1 MTMTSLNTN
10 ATAMAAIRSLSM
22 INADM
27 GKTQARIESN
37 LRVNQ
42 ASNDPAV
49 FAISQGMRADLKGL
63 DAVKDSLN
71 FGTATLKVAQA
82 AATKISN
89 ELATLKQTV
98 TQGQQQ
104 GLDKDSINAQIEN
117 AINNINAFTR
127 TATFNGVNLIINA
140 AENATYGVDDN
151 SLTVVSDILGNTQS
165 TAAADSSAQGLGI
178 AGLTWDQAAFE
189 IAFDD
194 TMAFA
199 NGDLVTLQQANGRQV
214 IFEFVDGATA
224 VTSVAVEDDPATATT
239 ATGGNEEVK
248 VVAIV
253 YDSAA
258 ESATVGLQKLMDA
271 VRAEGF
277 GVSLGRSEEAGT
289 EGQTAITITGGLDV
303 ANSASTI
310 ATGATD
316 NQVGGTDTAIAAV
329 DNAIDLMGTTL
340 ATLGASV
347 RQLESLSE
355 FNKQL
360 TDSVKEGLGALV
372 DADLAE
378 ESAKL
383 TSLQTKQQ
391 LAVQSLS
398 IANQQGQALLSL
410 FRG

>member
-1 MTMTSLNTN
+1 MSSINTN

-22 INADM
+22 INSDM
-27 GKTQARIESN
+27 SKTQARVESG
-37 LRVNQ
+37 LRINQ

-104 GLDKDSINAQIEN
+104 GLDKATIDAQIEN
-117 AINNINAFTR
+117 SLNNINAFTR
-127 TATFNGVNLIINA
+127 TATFNGVNLLINP
-140 AENATYGVDDN
+140 AENATYSVTDN
-151 SLTVVSDILGNTQS
+151 ALTVVSDILGNTQS
-165 TAAADSSAQGLGI
+165 TAAANSSAQGLGI
-178 AGLTWDQAAFE
+178 DGLTWDQAALE
-189 IAFDD
+189 VAFDD

-199 NGDLVTLQQANGRQV
+199 NGDFVNLTQADGRQV

-224 VTSVAVEDDPATATT
+224 LTQSPVEDDPATA
-239 ATGGNEEVK
+239 GVNEEVK
-248 VVAIV
+248 VVAVV
-253 YDSAA
+253 YDAAA
-258 ESATVGLQKLMDA
+258 ESSTVGLQKLMDA
-271 VRAEGF
+271 MRAEGF
-277 GVSLGRSEEAGT
+277 GVSLGRSSEAGT
-289 EGQTAITITGGLDV
+289 EGQTAITVTGGLDV
-303 ANSASTI
+303 AASVGATTI
-310 ATGATD
+310 ATGATAQ
-316 NQVGGTDTAIAAV
+316 QVGGTDTAIAAV
-329 DNAIDLMGTTL
+329 DSAIDTIGSTL
-340 ATLGASV
+340 ATLGASI

-378 ESAKL
+378 ESARL

-398 IANQQGQALLSL
+398 IANQQGQALLGL
-410 FRG
+410 FR

>member
-1 MTMTSLNTN
+1 MTSLNTN

-22 INADM
+22 INSDM

-71 FGTATLKVAQA
+71 FGQATLKVAQA

-104 GLDKDSINAQIEN
+104 GLDKASINAQIEN
-117 AINNINAFTR
+117 SLNNINAFTR
-127 TATFNGVNLIINA
+127 TASFNGVNLLINA
-140 AENATYGVDDN
+140 GENATYNVTDN

-165 TAAADSSAQGLGI
+165 TAAADSSAQALGL
-178 AGLTWDQAAFE
+178 AGLRWDQAALE
-189 IAFDD
+189 VAFDE

-199 NGDLVTLQQANGRQV
+199 NGNTLALQRQDGSQV
-214 IFEFVDGATA
+214 VFEFVDGATA
-224 VTSVAVEDDPATATT
+224 LTTQPVEDDLGTAGT
-239 ATGGNEEVK
+239 NESVK
-248 VVAIV
+248 VVAVV
-253 YDSAA
+253 YDPAA
-258 ESATVGLQKLMDA
+258 ESSTVGLQKLMDA

-277 GVSLGRSEEAGT
+277 GVSLGRSSEAGT
-289 EGQTAITITGGLDV
+289 EGQTAITITGGIDV
-303 ANSASTI
+303 ANSSTTGI
-310 ATGATD
+310 TGATD

-329 DNAIDLMGTTL
+329 DAAIDTMGTTL
-340 ATLGASV
+340 ATLGASI
-347 RQLESLSE
+347 RQLESLAE

-378 ESAKL
+378 ESARL

-398 IANQQGQALLSL
+398 IANQQGQALLGL
-410 FRG
+410 FR

>member
-1 MTMTSLNTN
+1 MTSLNTN

-22 INADM
+22 INSDM

-104 GLDKDSINAQIEN
+104 GLDKDTIDAQIRN
-117 AINNINAFTR
+117 SLDNINTFTR
-127 TATFNGVNLIINA
+127 TATFNGVNLLINQN
-140 AENATYGVDDN
+140 EMTTYGVNDR
-151 SLTVVSDILGNTQS
+151 SLTVVSDILGNTLS
-165 TAAADSSAQGLGI
+165 TSSADSSATGLGL
-178 AGLTWDQAAFE
+178 AGLTWDQGALE

-194 TMAFA
+194 GMAFA
-199 NGDLVTLQQANGRQV
+199 DGDVVTLRRSDGSRV
-214 IFEFVDGATA
+214 VFEFVTGGNAL
-224 VTSVAVEDDPATATT
+224 TSTPVEDDPAT
-239 ATGGNEEVK
+239 TGDNEEVK
-248 VVAIV
+248 VVAVV
-253 YDSAA
+253 YDGTA

-271 VRAEGF
+271 IRAEGF
-277 GVSLGRSEEAGT
+277 GVSLGRSNGTGT
-289 EGQTAITITGGLDV
+289 EGFTALRITGGLNV
-303 ANSASTI
+303 ADSVAETVI
-310 ATGATD
+310 AAGATPSSIND
-316 NQVGGTDTAIAAV
+316 TTTTAIAAV
-329 DNAIDLMGTTL
+329 DSAIDTIGSTL
-340 ATLGASV
+340 ATLGASI
-347 RQLESLSE
+347 RQLESLAE

-378 ESAKL
+378 ESARL

-398 IANQQGQALLSL
+398 IANQQGQALLGL
-410 FRG
+410 FR

>member
-104 GLDKDSINAQIEN
+104 GLDKASINAQIEN
-117 AINNINAFTR
+117 ALNNINAFTR
-127 TATFNGVNLIINA
+127 TATFNGVNLLINA
-140 AENATYGVDDN
+140 AENATYGVNDN

-165 TAAADSSAQGLGI
+165 TAALDSSAQALGI
-178 AGLTWDQAAFE
+178 AGLRWDQAAFE

-194 TMAFA
+194 SMAFA

-253 YDSAA
+253 YDAGA
-258 ESATVGLQKLMDA
+258 ESPTVGLQKLMDA
-271 VRAEGF
+271 IRAEGF
-277 GVSLGRSEEAGT
+277 GVSLGRSAEAGT
-289 EGQTAITITGGLDV
+289 EGQTAITITGGIDV

-329 DNAIDLMGTTL
+329 DNAIDAMGETL

>member
-22 INADM
+22 INSDM

-71 FGTATLKVAQA
+71 FGQATLKVAQA

-104 GLDKDSINAQIEN
+104 GLDKASINAQIEN
-117 AINNINAFTR
+117 SLNNINAFTR
-127 TATFNGVNLIINA
+127 TASFNGVNLLINA
-140 AENATYGVDDN
+140 GENATYNVTDN

-165 TAAADSSAQGLGI
+165 TAAADSSAQALGL
-178 AGLTWDQAAFE
+178 AGLRWDQAALE
-189 IAFDD
+189 VAFDE

-199 NGDLVTLQQANGRQV
+199 NGNTLALQRQDGSQV
-214 IFEFVDGATA
+214 VFEFVDGATA
-224 VTSVAVEDDPATATT
+224 LTTQPVEDDLGTAGT
-239 ATGGNEEVK
+239 NESVK
-248 VVAIV
+248 VVAVV
-253 YDSAA
+253 YDPAA
-258 ESATVGLQKLMDA
+258 ESSTVGLQKLMDA

-277 GVSLGRSEEAGT
+277 GVSLGRSSEAGT
-289 EGQTAITITGGLDV
+289 EGQTAITITGGIDV
-303 ANSASTI
+303 ANSSTTGI
-310 ATGATD
+310 TGATD

-329 DNAIDLMGTTL
+329 DAAIDTMGTTL
-340 ATLGASV
+340 ATLGASI
-347 RQLESLSE
+347 RQLESLAE

-378 ESAKL
+378 ESARL

>member
-1 MTMTSLNTN
+1 MASLNTN

-22 INADM
+22 INPDM
-27 GKTQARIESN
+27 GKTQARIESG

-71 FGTATLKVAQA
+71 FGQATLKVAQA

-104 GLDKDSINAQIEN
+104 GLDKASIDAQIQN
-117 AINNINAFTR
+117 SLNNINAFTR
-127 TATFNGVNLIINA
+127 TASFNGVNLLINA
-140 AENATYGVDDN
+140 AENATYNVTDN

-165 TAAADSSAQGLGI
+165 TAAADSSAQGLGL
-178 AGLTWDQAAFE
+178 AGLTWDHAALE
-189 IAFDD
+189 IAFDA

-199 NGDLVTLQQANGRQV
+199 NGDFVTLQEANGRQV

-224 VTSVAVEDDPATATT
+224 LTQTPVEDDPTTPTT

-248 VVAIV
+248 VVAVV
-253 YDSAA
+253 YDAAA
-258 ESATVGLQKLMDA
+258 ESPTVGLQKLMDA
-271 VRAEGF
+271 IRAEGF

-303 ANSASTI
+303 AASVGATTI
-310 ATGATD
+310 AAGATPQ
-316 NQVGGTDTAIAAV
+316 QVGGTDTAIAAV
-329 DNAIDLMGTTL
+329 DNAIDLMGSTL

-378 ESAKL
+378 ESARL

>member
-1 MTMTSLNTN
+1 MTSINTN
-10 ATAMAAIRSLSM
+10 GTAMAAIRSLSM
-22 INADM
+22 INGDM
-27 GKTQARIESN
+27 SKTQARIESG
-37 LRVNQ
+37 LRVNT

-71 FGTATLKVAQA
+71 FGQATLKVAQS

-104 GLDKDSINAQIEN
+104 GLDKNSINAQIEN
-117 AINNINAFTR
+117 SLNNINAFTR
-127 TATFNGVNLIINA
+127 TASFNGVNLLINA
-140 AENATYGVDDN
+140 AENASYGVDDN
-151 SLTVVSDILGNTQS
+151 ALTVVTDILGNTQS
-165 TAAADSSAQGLGI
+165 TAALDSSAQALGL
-178 AGLTWDQAAFE
+178 AGLSWDQAALE

-194 TMAFA
+194 SMAFA
-199 NGDLVTLQQANGRQV
+199 NGNTLTLERQDGSQV
-214 IFEFVDGATA
+214 VFEFVDGSTALATQP
-224 VTSVAVEDDPATATT
+224 VEDDPTSAGT
-239 ATGGNEEVK
+239 NEEVK
-248 VVAIV
+248 VVAVV
-253 YDSAA
+253 YDPGA

-277 GVSLGRSEEAGT
+277 GVSLGRSSEAGT
-289 EGQTAITITGGLDV
+289 EGQTAITITGGINV
-303 ANSASTI
+303 ANSSTNGI
-310 ATGATD
+310 TGATD

-329 DNAIDLMGTTL
+329 DSAISQMGETL
-340 ATLGASV
+340 ATLGASI
-347 RQLESLSE
+347 RQLESLAE

-378 ESAKL
+378 ESARL

-398 IANQQGQALLSL
+398 IANQQGQALLGL
-410 FRG
+410 FR

>member
-1 MTMTSLNTN
+1 MTSVNTN

-22 INADM
+22 INSDM
-27 GKTQARIESN
+27 GKTQARIESG

-71 FGTATLKVAQA
+71 FGQATLKVAQA

-104 GLDKDSINAQIEN
+104 GLDKVTIDAQIQN
-117 AINNINAFTR
+117 SLNNINAFTR
-127 TATFNGVNLIINA
+127 TASFNGVNLLINA
-140 AENATYGVDDN
+140 AENATYNVTDN
-151 SLTVVSDILGNTQS
+151 ALSVVSDVLGNTQG
-165 TAAADSSAQGLGI
+165 TAALDSSVQALGLSD
-178 AGLTWDQAAFE
+178 LTWDQGALE
-189 IAFDD
+189 VAFDD
-194 TMAFA
+194 SMAFA
-199 NGDLVTLQQANGRQV
+199 NGNTLTLQRQDGSQV
-214 IFEFVDGATA
+214 VFEFADGGTA
-224 VTSVAVEDDPATATT
+224 LTTNPAEDDPATAGTS
-239 ATGGNEEVK
+239 EEVK

-253 YDSAA
+253 YDATA

-277 GVSLGRSEEAGT
+277 GVSLGRSNAAGT
-289 EGQTAITITGGLDV
+289 EGQTAITVTGSIDV
-303 ANSASTI
+303 ANSATNGI
-310 ATGATD
+310 TGATD
-316 NQVGGTDTAIAAV
+316 NQVNGTDTAIAAV
-329 DNAIDLMGTTL
+329 DNAIDTMGTTL
-340 ATLGASV
+340 ATLGASI
-347 RQLESLSE
+347 RQLESLAE

-378 ESAKL
+378 ESARL

-398 IANQQGQALLSL
+398 IANQQGQSLLGL
-410 FRG
+410 FR

>member
-1 MTMTSLNTN
+1 MTSLNTN

-22 INADM
+22 INTDM
-27 GKTQARIESN
+27 GKTQARIESG

-71 FGTATLKVAQA
+71 FGTATLKVAQS

-104 GLDKDSINAQIEN
+104 GLDKASIDAQITN
-117 AINNINAFTR
+117 SLNNINAFTR
-127 TATFNGVNLIINA
+127 TATFNGVNLLINP

-165 TAAADSSAQGLGI
+165 TAAANSSAQGLGL
-178 AGLTWDQAAFE
+178 AGLTWDQAAME
-189 IAFDD
+189 IAFDS

-199 NGDLVTLQQANGRQV
+199 NGDFVTLQQANGRQV

-224 VTSVAVEDDPATATT
+224 LTQTPVEDDPGTPTT

-248 VVAIV
+248 VVAVV
-253 YDSAA
+253 YDATA

-271 VRAEGF
+271 IRAEGF

-289 EGQTAITITGGLDV
+289 EGQTALTISGGLDV
-303 ANSASTI
+303 AASVGATTI
-310 ATGATD
+310 AAGATPQ
-316 NQVGGTDTAIAAV
+316 QVGGTDTAIAAV
-329 DNAIDLMGTTL
+329 DAAIDLMGSTL

>member
-1 MTMTSLNTN
+1 
-10 ATAMAAIRSLSM
+10 
-22 INADM
+22 
-27 GKTQARIESN
+27 
-37 LRVNQ
+37 VNQ

-71 FGTATLKVAQA
+71 FGQATLKVAQA

-104 GLDKDSINAQIEN
+104 GLDKASINAQIEN
-117 AINNINAFTR
+117 SLNNINAFTR
-127 TATFNGVNLIINA
+127 TASFNGVNLLINA
-140 AENATYGVDDN
+140 GENATYNVTDN

-165 TAAADSSAQGLGI
+165 TAAADSSAQALGL
-178 AGLTWDQAAFE
+178 AGLRWDQAALE
-189 IAFDD
+189 VAFDE

-199 NGDLVTLQQANGRQV
+199 NGNTLALQRQDGSQV
-214 IFEFVDGATA
+214 VFEFVDGATA
-224 VTSVAVEDDPATATT
+224 LTTQPVEDDLGTAGT
-239 ATGGNEEVK
+239 NESVK
-248 VVAIV
+248 VVAVV
-253 YDSAA
+253 YDPAA
-258 ESATVGLQKLMDA
+258 ESSTVGLQKLMDA

-277 GVSLGRSEEAGT
+277 GVSLGRSSEAGT
-289 EGQTAITITGGLDV
+289 EGQTAITITGGIDV
-303 ANSASTI
+303 ANSSTTGI
-310 ATGATD
+310 TGATD

-329 DNAIDLMGTTL
+329 DAAIDTMGTTL
-340 ATLGASV
+340 ATLGASI
-347 RQLESLSE
+347 RQLESLAE

-378 ESAKL
+378 ESARL

-398 IANQQGQALLSL
+398 IANQQGQALLGL
-410 FRG
+410 FR

>member
-1 MTMTSLNTN
+1 MTSLNTN

-22 INADM
+22 INSDM

-71 FGTATLKVAQA
+71 FGQATLKVAQA

-104 GLDKDSINAQIEN
+104 GLDKDSINAQIQN
-117 AINNINAFTR
+117 SLNNINAFTR
-127 TATFNGVNLIINA
+127 TASFNGVNLLINA
-140 AENATYGVDDN
+140 GENATYDVDDN

-165 TAAADSSAQGLGI
+165 TDALDSSAQALGI
-178 AGLTWDQAAFE
+178 DGLTWDQAAYE

-194 TMAFA
+194 AMAFA
-199 NGDLVTLQQANGRQV
+199 NADLVTLQRNDGSQV

-224 VTSVAVEDDPATATT
+224 VTSVEVEDDLTTATT
-239 ATGGNEEVK
+239 ATGGNEQVK
-248 VVAIV
+248 VVAVV

-271 VRAEGF
+271 IRAEGF

-303 ANSASTI
+303 GNSSITI
-310 ATGATD
+310 AAGASD
-316 NQVGGTDTAIAAV
+316 AQVGGTDSAIAAV
-329 DNAIDLMGTTL
+329 DAAIDTMGVSL
-340 ATLGASV
+340 ATLGASI
-347 RQLESLSE
+347 RQLESLAE

-398 IANQQGQALLSL
+398 IANQQGQSLLSL
-410 FRG
+410 FR

>member
-1 MTMTSLNTN
+1 MTSVNTN

-22 INADM
+22 INSDM
-27 GKTQARIESN
+27 GKTQARVESG

-63 DAVKDSLN
+63 DAVRDSLN
-71 FGTATLKVAQA
+71 FGTATLKVAQS

-104 GLDKDSINAQIEN
+104 GLDKATIDAQIEN
-117 AINNINAFTR
+117 TLNNINAFTR
-127 TATFNGVNLIINA
+127 TATFNGVNLLINP
-140 AENATYGVDDN
+140 AENATYGVSDN
-151 SLTVVSDILGNTQS
+151 ALTVVSDILGNTQS
-165 TAAADSSAQGLGI
+165 TAAADSSAQGLGL
-178 AGLTWDQAAFE
+178 AGLTWDQAALE
-189 IAFDD
+189 IAFDAS
-194 TMAFA
+194 MAFA
-199 NGDLVTLQQANGRQV
+199 NGDFVTLQQPNGRQV

-224 VTSVAVEDDPATATT
+224 LTSTPVEDDPATATT

-248 VVAIV
+248 VIAVV
-253 YDSAA
+253 YDATA

-271 VRAEGF
+271 IRAEGF
-277 GVSLGRSEEAGT
+277 GVSLGRSNEAGT
-289 EGQTAITITGGLDV
+289 EGQTALTISGALDV
-303 ANSASTI
+303 AASAGATTI
-310 ATGATD
+310 AAGATPQ
-316 NQVGGTDTAIAAV
+316 QVGGTDTAIAAV
-329 DNAIDLMGTTL
+329 EAAIDTMGSTL
-340 ATLGASV
+340 AIIGASV

-410 FRG
+410 FRS

>member
-22 INADM
+22 INSDM

-71 FGTATLKVAQA
+71 FGQATLKVAQA

-104 GLDKDSINAQIEN
+104 GLDKASINAQIEN
-117 AINNINAFTR
+117 SLNNINAFTR
-127 TATFNGVNLIINA
+127 TASFNGVNLLINA
-140 AENATYGVDDN
+140 GENATYNVTDN

-165 TAAADSSAQGLGI
+165 TAAADSSAQALGL
-178 AGLTWDQAAFE
+178 AGLRWDQAALE
-189 IAFDD
+189 VAFDE

-199 NGDLVTLQQANGRQV
+199 NGNTLALQRQDGSQV
-214 IFEFVDGATA
+214 VFEFVDGATA
-224 VTSVAVEDDPATATT
+224 LTTQPVEDDLGTAGT
-239 ATGGNEEVK
+239 NESVK
-248 VVAIV
+248 VVAVV
-253 YDSAA
+253 YDPAA
-258 ESATVGLQKLMDA
+258 ESSTVGLQKLMDA

-277 GVSLGRSEEAGT
+277 GVSLGRSSEAGT
-289 EGQTAITITGGLDV
+289 EGQTAITITGGIDV
-303 ANSASTI
+303 ANSSTTGI
-310 ATGATD
+310 TGATD

-329 DNAIDLMGTTL
+329 DAAIDTMGTTL
-340 ATLGASV
+340 ATLGASI
-347 RQLESLSE
+347 RQLESLAE

-378 ESAKL
+378 ESARL

-398 IANQQGQALLSL
+398 IANQQGQALLGL
-410 FRG
+410 FR

>member
-1 MTMTSLNTN
+1 MTSLNTN

-22 INADM
+22 INSDM

-71 FGTATLKVAQA
+71 FGQATLKVAQA

-104 GLDKDSINAQIEN
+104 GLDKASIDAQIQN
-117 AINNINAFTR
+117 SLNNINAFTR
-127 TATFNGVNLIINA
+127 TASFNGVNLLINA
-140 AENATYGVDDN
+140 TENATYDVDDN

-165 TAAADSSAQGLGI
+165 TAALDSSAQALGI
-178 AGLTWDQAAFE
+178 DGLTWDQAAYE

-194 TMAFA
+194 SMAFA
-199 NGDLVTLQQANGRQV
+199 NDDFVTLQRNDGSQV

-224 VTSVAVEDDPATATT
+224 VTQVEVEDDLTTPTT
-239 ATGGNEEVK
+239 ATGGNEQVK
-248 VVAIV
+248 VVAVV
-253 YDSAA
+253 YDPAA

-271 VRAEGF
+271 IRAEGF
-277 GVSLGRSEEAGT
+277 GVSLGRSAEAGT

-303 ANSASTI
+303 GNSSITI
-310 ATGATD
+310 AAGATD
-316 NQVGGTDTAIAAV
+316 AQVGGTDTAIAAV
-329 DNAIDLMGTTL
+329 DAAIDSMGETL
-340 ATLGASV
+340 ATLGASI
-347 RQLESLSE
+347 RQLESLAE

-398 IANQQGQALLSL
+398 IANQQGQSLLGL
-410 FRG
+410 FR